1 MAFVFFRKEYWFPSI
16 VGGCGECAKIYKD
29 YPDWPA
35 EKRTELEIYFLFQLG
50 VHAFSVFE
58 MTIIKRKTERK
69 YHEYLLHHFIA
80 VSLILFSMMSN
91 QIVAGAMIL
100 IVHDMSD
107 IIMSGA
113 RAQIETIYEN
123 KVTSGILYFLLLF
136 VWVFCR
142 IFVFPFCLLANVWVN
157 VPLPTDMWYIINFEY
172 KYLLAMACVLYVMH
186 LYWTF
191 YLMKVG
197 VNSLIRKKMVNDHEK
212 VKD

>member
-1 MAFVFFRKEYWFPSI
+1 
-16 VGGCGECAKIYKD
+16 
-29 YPDWPA
+29 
-35 EKRTELEIYFLFQLG
+35 
-50 VHAFSVFE
+50 
-58 MTIIKRKTERK
+58 MTIIKRKAERK
-69 YHEYLLHHFIA
+69 FHEYLLHHFIA
-80 VSLILFSMMSN
+80 VSLILFSLMSN

-107 IIMSGA
+107 IIMAGA
-113 RAQIETIYEN
+113 RGYIETVYET
-123 KVTSGILYFLLLF
+123 KFSSGLLYFSLLV

-157 VPLPTDMWYIINFEY
+157 VPLPTDEWYMINLEY
-172 KYLLAMACVLYVMH
+172 KYLLTMACVLYVMH

-197 VNSLIRKKMVNDHEK
+197 VNSLIRKKMINDHEK